1 MPLCSGRFFLSNE
14 SDSSDSDS
22 IEEQILPLS
31 NPPVQSAPST
41 TVPID
46 TMVSTT
52 PIKKDQ
58 PDIFG
63 FDPSSP
69 AFMSFLKNP
78 LKFISH
84 VPKLKSDGSNF
95 AEWIK
100 ALANIFNVML
110 FTNDPDNFESVPQAR
125 GALRFFI
132 QQTIASELSEM
143 IQNEVSPK
151 LAFIELQDNFKKST
165 RLMQLDIVNDLFE
178 MYSLKQVFNSND
190 CFSKLFTLFEKYR
203 HLGIPLSSK
212 WKGFIVQVFA
222 PIPHGITRA
231 SWFNCISS
239 KLDCSN
245 KNDPCDI

>member
-1 MPLCSGRFFLSNE
+1 MPLRSGRFFLSNE
-14 SDSSDSDS
+14 SDS

-46 TMVSTT
+46 TMASTT

-58 PDIFG
+58 PNIFG

-69 AFMSFLKNP
+69 AFKSFLTNP
-78 LKFISH
+78 SKFISH
-84 VPKLKSDGSNF
+84 VPKLKPDGSNF
-95 AEWIK
+95 AEWSK
-100 ALANIFNVML
+100 ALDNIFMYIFNVVL

-143 IQNEVSPK
+143 IQNEFSPK
-151 LAFIELQDNFKKST
+151 LTFIELQNNFENST

-178 MYSLKQVFNSND
+178 MYSLKQVLNSND

-203 HLGIPLSSK
+203 HLGLPLSSE
-212 WKGFIVQVFA
+212 WKGLIVQVFA
-222 PIPHGITRA
+222 PIWHGMTRA